1 MWVKRTD
8 DEILAAK
15 EHAKSLRRYGAIAIG
30 VALCAILTFF
40 RGRGWSVYYPSNR
53 VPLEEIP
60 SRLPLAVLFGFIVG
74 WFFYRSPSR
83 RRTVV
88 CPKCEKTKVEDSQWD
103 CSCGGHFEDIKTM
116 KWV

>member
-15 EHAKSLRRYGAIAIG
+15 TKTKRLRRYGAIAIG
-30 VALCAILTFF
+30 VAVCAFGVFF
-40 RGRGWSVYYPSNR
+40 YGKGWSIHHASNR

-60 SRLPLAVLFGFIVG
+60 SRLPLGILFGFLFG
-74 WFFYRSPSR
+74 WFFYHSPSR

-88 CPKCEKTKVEDSQWD
+88 CPKCEKTKSEDSQWD
-103 CSCGGHFEDIKTM
+103 CPCGGHFEDLETM
-116 KWV
+116 KWI